1 MFPFAFWVFW
11 KLRVKPLWHENE
23 KSMHGLILI
32 LFLIRTSIS
41 FPIYTLYNVLCTIVY
56 IFMCLYTKHMQSIL
70 IEQILWLYQ
79 LYEMLGQTPKAAW
92 DIHSLV
98 PKWFPF
104 VLTYIYTHFIY
115 MKIYTYSKLVLYLFS
130 IYTYIHRMILFC
142 SPPSPQKIPLHFLK

>member
-1 MFPFAFWVFW
+1 
-11 KLRVKPLWHENE
+11 
-23 KSMHGLILI
+23 MHGLILI

-142 SPPSPQKIPLHFLK
+142 SPPPPLPPKNTPTLSKINK